1 MFRIYDAAVVNRVD
15 ETRSIEATDQR
26 LEQILT
32 IVDALADRV
41 SDTGASVQVPR
52 RVVSGW
58 QRERKASTIQS
69 SSAAV

>member
-1 MFRIYDAAVVNRVD
+1 MQRWYLHLHLGLL
-15 ETRSIEATDQR
+15 EDQR

-52 RVVSGW
+52 VVSGW
-58 QRERKASTIQS
+58 QWERKSSTIQTS
-69 SSAAV
+69 SEAV